1 MKRNFYLKH
10 PLMAMHD
17 PRIQNLVSVETFKGV
32 GAYWFIMEKL
42 ALLPEPCTT
51 LEYLRPFCRGKNI
64 SFAYLKKIIL
74 NYQLF
79 IIDED
84 GYFTPDELNPLRKR
98 AKNDGE
104 RVETGNENRYKRL
117 EKAIEN
123 KPKKAENHAK
133 NTKNTPKNSKKTSEI
148 DQKCTKNAQKTPK
161 NHAEKRALNSHKSL
175 KACGIE
181 QNAHA
186 SNKENIRDIITTAT
200 TTKEEEK
207 IAAADIAL
215 INVDDCNPT
224 LAVVDVGKAAAVV
237 DVGKT
242 ATSAVDVGKTAL
254 VGDAIAVREIVTGG
268 DTVPLVVPDAIPTT
282 GKFIPSR
289 PWRELADSLSPDSE
303 WTEIACMKSGYGV
316 LLRQYFREA
325 VEIFK
330 QHIVLYDKGDDLLNM
345 KQVRQ
350 YFANFVSAGK
360 PTSTALREKLLKL
373 DAARKT
379 CEINPYRFEKRI
391 DGKRTYMGNLIPD
404 CAPPR
409 PDDTALW
416 NNLTQQWVSIPQRK
430 SS

>member
-133 NTKNTPKNSKKTSEI
+133 NTKNTPKNSKKTS
-148 DQKCTKNAQKTPK
+148 
-161 NHAEKRALNSHKSL
+161 
-175 KACGIE
+175 
-181 QNAHA
+181 
-186 SNKENIRDIITTAT
+186 
-200 TTKEEEK
+200 
-207 IAAADIAL
+207 
-215 INVDDCNPT
+215 
-224 LAVVDVGKAAAVV
+224 
-237 DVGKT
+237 
-242 ATSAVDVGKTAL
+242 
-254 VGDAIAVREIVTGG
+254 
-268 DTVPLVVPDAIPTT
+268 
-282 GKFIPSR
+282 
-289 PWRELADSLSPDSE
+289 
-303 WTEIACMKSGYGV
+303 
-316 LLRQYFREA
+316 
-325 VEIFK
+325 
-330 QHIVLYDKGDDLLNM
+330 
-345 KQVRQ
+345 
-350 YFANFVSAGK
+350 
-360 PTSTALREKLLKL
+360 
-373 DAARKT
+373 ARKT
-379 CEINPYRFEKRI
+379 RKKRLKITRKNALYIQINR
-391 DGKRTYMGNLIPD
+391 
-404 CAPPR
+404 
-409 PDDTALW
+409 
-416 NNLTQQWVSIPQRK
+416 
-430 SS
+430 